1 MSNDKSQADQ
11 TDAARPSWA
20 THELVALALT
30 VVLAVWVVAQW
41 GAAVQPQ
48 RNTERDEKR
57 AATMAELRVA
67 DEEALNSFGVV
78 DESLKR
84 YRIPIQNAMTLVAE
98 LGAENISKEVAART
112 APPSDLKLVEIPDPD
127 FLADISELDDPSLI
141 EQGKT
146 LFQTKICFTCHQ
158 TDPAVPAPAGLALK
172 APNFIG
178 DFWGKERLVH
188 KGMGGPLERVLMGP
202 GYFAE
207 SVSATGSGA
216 RVLKGALTPMPPP
229 PPVTEEEVK
238 ALMAYV
244 RSLSAE

>member
-1 MSNDKSQADQ
+1 
-11 TDAARPSWA
+11 
-20 THELVALALT
+20 
-30 VVLAVWVVAQW
+30 
-41 GAAVQPQ
+41 
-48 RNTERDEKR
+48 
-57 AATMAELRVA
+57 
-67 DEEALNSFGVV
+67 
-78 DESLKR
+78 
-84 YRIPIQNAMTLVAE
+84 MTLVAE
-98 LGAENISKEVAART
+98 LGAENISKEVAVRT
-112 APPSDLKLVEIPDPD
+112 APPSELKLVEIPDPD
-127 FLADISELDDPSLI
+127 FLADVSELDNPGLI
-141 EQGKT
+141 TQGKI
-146 LFQTKICFTCHQ
+146 LFQTRICFTCHQ

-188 KGMGGPLERVLMGP
+188 KGMGGPLERVIMGP

-216 RVLKGALTPMPPP
+216 RVVKGAVSPMPPP